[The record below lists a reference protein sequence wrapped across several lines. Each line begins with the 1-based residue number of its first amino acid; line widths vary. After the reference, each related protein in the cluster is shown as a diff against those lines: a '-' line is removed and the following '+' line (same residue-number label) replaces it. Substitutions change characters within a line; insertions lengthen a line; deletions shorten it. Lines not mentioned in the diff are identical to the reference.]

1 MSLALA
7 KLSNSLLFHRP
18 PPPTATLTQQFV
30 LTAAVATH
38 YNAAAAAA
46 LPTNKVTAAS
56 GKHICSAAIAPAKPA
71 GWIHQAELFH

>member
-38 YNAAAAAA
+38 YNAAAAA